1 MRITKISTALCIF
14 AFSSGISHAA
24 ESDEAMKEYDQ
35 AITLKPDLENGRKAF
50 ESCAVCH
57 GPEGWG
63 NEEGT
68 YPQIA
73 GQLASVTIKQL
84 ADIRAGNRSN
94 PMMTPFSSMRA
105 LGGPQAMA
113 DVAAYIAQLPMT
125 PHNGIGPGMDLASGE
140 RLYKENCVDCHGE
153 NGEGDV
159 KKHIPLIQGQH
170 FNYLERQFRWISD
183 GKRRNADE
191 EMVKQIKSFWGHDIT
206 DVMDYTSRLQPP
218 KEKLAEAGWQNPDF
232 PNYVRT
238 PAYGS
243 STRGDNRETSDRKN
257 RWRQPQD

>member
-1 MRITKISTALCIF
+1 MRITEISAALCIF

-191 EMVKQIKSFWGHDIT
+191 EMVKQIKEFWGHDIT

-218 KEKLAEAGWQNPDF
+218 KEKLAEPGWQNPDF
-232 PNYVRT
+232 PNYVRNPT
-238 PAYGS
+238 HRS
-243 STRGDNRETSDRKN
+243 STKWENRETSDRKS
-257 RWRQPQD
+257 RWRQRRD

>member
-1 MRITKISTALCIF
+1 MRITKISATLCILTV
-14 AFSSGISHAA
+14 SSGISEAS
-24 ESDEAMKEYDQ
+24 ESDIAMKEYDQ
-35 AITLKPDLENGRKAF
+35 AITLTPDMTNGRRAF

-125 PHNGIGPGMDLASGE
+125 PHNGVGPGMDLASGE
-140 RLYKENCVDCHGE
+140 RLYNDNCVDCHGE
-153 NGEGDV
+153 NGEGDA

-191 EMVKQIKSFWGHDIT
+191 EMVKQIESFWGRDII
-206 DVMDYTSRLQPP
+206 DVMDYTSRLRPP
-218 KEKLAEAGWQNPDF
+218 KEKLAEPGWQNPDF

-238 PAYGS
+238 PA
-243 STRGDNRETSDRKN
+243 NRPPVGRENRDISDRKS
-257 RWRQPQD
+257 RWRQRRD

>member
-1 MRITKISTALCIF
+1 MRITRISTLLCVIV
-14 AFSSGISHAA
+14 FSNSISYAA
-24 ESDEAMKEYDQ
+24 ESEIAMKEYDH
-35 AITLKPDLENGRKAF
+35 AITLTPDLANGRMAF

-63 NEEGT
+63 NEQGT

-94 PMMTPFSSMRA
+94 PMMAPFSSMQT
-105 LGGPQAMA
+105 LGGPQALA

-125 PHNGIGPGMDLASGE
+125 PHNGLGPGIDLASGE
-140 RLYKENCVDCHGE
+140 KLYSDNCVDCHGE
-153 NGEGDV
+153 NGEGDA

-170 FNYLERQFRWISD
+170 FEYLLRQFRLISD

-191 EMVKQIKSFWGHDIT
+191 EMVEQIKSFWGSDMI
-206 DVMDYTSRLQPP
+206 DVMDYTSRLRPP
-218 KEKLAEAGWQNPDF
+218 QERLAEPGWQNPDF
-232 PNYVRT
+232 PNYVRS
-238 PAYGS
+238 PAHRS
-243 STRGDNRETSDRKN
+243 STRMNDRDASERKS
-257 RWRQPQD
+257 RWRRRD

>member
-1 MRITKISTALCIF
+1 MRITKISATVCILTV
-14 AFSSGISHAA
+14 SIGISGAS
-24 ESDEAMKEYDQ
+24 ESDLAMKEYDQ
-35 AITLKPDLENGRKAF
+35 AITLTPDMANGRRAF

-94 PMMTPFSSMRA
+94 PMMTPFSSMQA

-125 PHNGIGPGMDLASGE
+125 PHNGVGPGMDLASGE
-140 RLYKENCVDCHGE
+140 RLYKDNCVDCHGE
-153 NGEGDV
+153 NGEGDAN
-159 KKHIPLIQGQH
+159 KHIPLIQGQH

-191 EMVKQIKSFWGHDIT
+191 EMVKQIESFWGRDII
-206 DVMDYTSRLQPP
+206 DVMDYTSRLRPP
-218 KEKLAEAGWQNPDF
+218 KEKLAEPGWQNPDF

-238 PAYGS
+238 PA
-243 STRGDNRETSDRKN
+243 NRPPVGRENRDISDRKS
-257 RWRQPQD
+257 RWRQRRD

>member
-1 MRITKISTALCIF
+1 MRITKVSTALCIF

-24 ESDEAMKEYDQ
+24 ESDVAMKEYDQ
-35 AITLKPDLENGRKAF
+35 AITLKPALINGRKAF

-84 ADIRAGNRSN
+84 ADIRADNRSN
-94 PMMTPFSSMRA
+94 PMMTPFSSMQA
-105 LGGPQAMA
+105 LGGPQTMA

-125 PHNGIGPGMDLASGE
+125 PRNGVGPGMDLASGE
-140 RLYKENCVDCHGE
+140 KLYNDNCVDCHGE

-183 GKRRNADE
+183 GRRRNADE
-191 EMVKQIKSFWGHDIT
+191 EMVKQIESFWGRDIT
-206 DVMDYTSRLQPP
+206 DVMDYTSRLKPP
-218 KEKLAEAGWQNPDF
+218 TEKLAEPGWQNPDF

-238 PAYGS
+238 PAYRS
-243 STRGDNRETSDRKN
+243 STRRDSKKTSDRKS
-257 RWRQPQD
+257 RWRQRQD

>member
-1 MRITKISTALCIF
+1 MSITKISTAICIF
-14 AFSSGISHAA
+14 AYSSSISHAA
-24 ESDEAMKEYDQ
+24 ESDEAMEEYDL
-35 AITLKPDLENGRKAF
+35 AITLTPDLANGRKAY

-57 GPEGWG
+57 DPEGWG

-94 PMMTPFSSMRA
+94 PMMTPFSSVKA

-113 DVAAYIAQLPMT
+113 DVAAYIEQLPMT
-125 PHNGIGPGMDLASGE
+125 PNNGVGPGIDLASGE
-140 RLYKENCVDCHGE
+140 RLYKDNCVDCHGE
-153 NGEGDV
+153 NGEGNA

-170 FNYLERQFRWISD
+170 FNYLKRQFHWISN

-191 EMVKQIKSFWGHDIT
+191 EMVEQIKSFWGRDIT
-206 DVMDYTSRLQPP
+206 DVMDYTSRLRPP
-218 KEKLAEAGWQNPDF
+218 KEKLAEIGWQNPDF

-238 PAYGS
+238 TTQRPS
-243 STRGDNRETSDRKN
+243 SRRYKKEASDRKN
-257 RWRQPQD
+257 RWRQ

>member
-1 MRITKISTALCIF
+1 MIITKISTAICIF

-24 ESDEAMKEYDQ
+24 ESEDAMKEYDE
-35 AITLKPDLENGRKAF
+35 AISLKPDLTNGRRAF
-50 ESCAVCH
+50 EPCAVCH

-84 ADIRAGNRSN
+84 ADTRAGNRSN
-94 PMMTPFSSMRA
+94 PMMTPFSSMQA

-113 DVAAYIAQLPMT
+113 DVAAYIEQLPMT
-125 PHNGIGPGMDLASGE
+125 PHNGVGPGMDLASGE
-140 RLYKENCVDCHGE
+140 KLYKDNCVDCHGE

-170 FNYLERQFRWISD
+170 FNYLERQFRWISN

-191 EMVKQIKSFWGHDIT
+191 EMVKQIKSFWGRDII
-206 DVMDYTSRLQPP
+206 DVMDYTSRLKPP
-218 KEKLAEAGWQNPDF
+218 QEKLAEPGWQNPDF
-232 PNYVRT
+232 PYYTRNPAHWPTGWKERDRT
-238 PAYGS
+238 
-243 STRGDNRETSDRKN
+243 DRN
-257 RWRQPQD
+257 SRRRQRRD